1 MILIYQNSYAQHNA
15 IHSLSWQ
22 YTFANSTMVCMGRR
36 RGCLKHLTD
45 NGYEPLRGTMPIEL
59 FSKLPDHSGFDPMA
73 ADTPSMLLTS
83 VNITS

>member
-1 MILIYQNSYAQHNA
+1 MWSQC
-15 IHSLSWQ
+15 HSFIELAV
-22 YTFANSTMVCMGRR
+22 YICELHHGMHGEEG
-36 RGCLKHLTD
+36 GCLKHLTD
-45 NGYEPLRGTMPIEL
+45 HGYEPLRGTMPIEL